1 MKHNKNQDYALSDAL
16 KLEPV
21 LFEFTHSTAQ
31 SVAIAGTFNDW
42 HPTTKSMWNSG
53 NGHWLKEAFLRPGS
67 YEYCLVVD
75 DEWMADPLA
84 KDHVPNSFGGTN
96 SILTV
101 ANLPEA
107 AHLDDA
113 ENLQM
118 RDTKI

>member
-1 MKHNKNQDYALSDAL
+1 MKNNKDIENAFSADLQLV
-16 KLEPV
+16 PV
-21 LFEFTHSTAQ
+21 NFEFTHPTAQ

-42 HPTTKSMWNSG
+42 HPTTKSMRDSG

-84 KDHVPNSFGGTN
+84 KDQVPNSFGGTN

-101 ANLPEA
+101 ANPQCA
-107 AHLDDA
+107 AARAD
-113 ENLQM
+113 N
-118 RDTKI
+118 